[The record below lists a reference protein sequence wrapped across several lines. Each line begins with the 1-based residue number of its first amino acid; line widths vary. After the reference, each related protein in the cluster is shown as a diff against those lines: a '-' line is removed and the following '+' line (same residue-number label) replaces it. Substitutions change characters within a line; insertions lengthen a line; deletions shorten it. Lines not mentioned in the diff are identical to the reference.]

1 MTAYFGFEPSES
13 LKNDIQTL
21 LANLAKK
28 APEPQYHLSS
38 EISKVFTDEVI
49 DNLLLNLVG
58 VMQNHSD
65 GSEGGGLLKFL
76 GGFLKT
82 VMHGALKVM
91 LGKCDNAEVN
101 KRADFLRMRLLQLPN
116 DKTRLGFQLPQD
128 VYNHFQYC
136 FSEVDAGNGKQ
147 ITEELIKTMLT
158 FTDLSLVHFFD
169 DFIGGLNLGMINRK
183 MASVTRSGIHK
194 ESHSTIK
201 KLIPSLT
208 DAQLKD
214 FSIYFKSMLV
224 ER

>member
-1 MTAYFGFEPSES
+1 MTAYFGFEPSEG
-13 LKNDIQTL
+13 LKNDIQTI

-58 VMQNHSD
+58 VMQNHGD
-65 GSEGGGLLKFL
+65 GEGGGLLKFL

-101 KRADFLRMRLLQLPN
+101 KRSDFLRMRLLQLPN
-116 DKTRLGFQLPQD
+116 DKTRLGFEIPQE
-128 VYNHFQYC
+128 VYNHFQHC
-136 FSEVDAGNGKQ
+136 FTEIEAGNGKQ
-147 ITEELIKTMLT
+147 FTEELIKTMLT

-169 DFIGGLNLGMINRK
+169 DFINGLNLGMINRK
-183 MASVTRSGIHK
+183 MASVTRSGTHK
-194 ESHSTIK
+194 ESQSTIK
-201 KLIPSLT
+201 KLIPSLS
-208 DAQLKD
+208 DAQLRD
-214 FSIYFKSMLV
+214 FSAYFKAMLV

>member
-1 MTAYFGFEPSES
+1 MTAYFGFEPSEG
-13 LKNDIQTL
+13 LKNDIETL

-28 APEPQYHLSS
+28 APEPQHPLSS

-58 VMQNHSD
+58 VMQHHGD
-65 GSEGGGLLKFL
+65 GEGGGLLKFL

-101 KRADFLRMRLLQLPN
+101 KRAEFLRMRLLQLPN
-116 DKTRLGFQLPQD
+116 DKTRLGFALPQD
-128 VYNHFQYC
+128 VYNQFQRC
-136 FSEVDAGNGKQ
+136 FAEVDAGNGKNF
-147 ITEELIKTMLT
+147 TAELTATMLT
-158 FTDLSLVHFFD
+158 FSDLSLVSFFD
-169 DFIGGLNLGMINRK
+169 DFINGLNLGMINRK

-194 ESHSTIK
+194 ESQSTIK

-214 FSIYFKSMLV
+214 FSTYFKAMLV

>member
-1 MTAYFGFEPSES
+1 MTAYFGFEPSEG
-13 LKNDIQTL
+13 LKNDIETI

-28 APEPQYHLSS
+28 VPEPQYHLSS

-58 VMQNHSD
+58 VMQNHGD
-65 GSEGGGLLKFL
+65 GEGSGMLKFL

-101 KRADFLRMRLLQLPN
+101 KRADFLRKRLLQLPN
-116 DKTRLGFQLPQD
+116 DKTRLGFELPQD
-128 VYNHFQYC
+128 VYDHFQHC
-136 FSEVDAGNGKQ
+136 FREVDAGNGKNF
-147 ITEELIKTMLT
+147 TEELTKTMLM
-158 FTDLSLVHFFD
+158 FSDLSLVYFFD
-169 DFIGGLNLGMINRK
+169 DFISGLNLGMINRK

-208 DAQLKD
+208 DEQLKD
-214 FSIYFKSMLV
+214 FSAYFKAMLV